1 MSMYFVNPAD
11 ERSLRVMVDER
22 HERLR
27 SDASMRRLARKFPNQ
42 RPPGRSLRHLVG
54 LQLVKLGARVSGVSM
69 PELRARLEAS

>member
-1 MSMYFVNPAD
+1 MSMYFVNPVD

-27 SDASMRRLARKFPNQ
+27 SDVRSRRLTRTLPDRQ
-42 RPPGRSLRHLVG
+42 PPTRSLRHLVG